1 MIDPEKV
8 RQALEAKR
16 DQFVN
21 AQTLARQ
28 DIEALRQALGDFKA
42 KSLQEVEAALAN
54 IEAPGARPTA
64 EHDAYPEVIVPFGH
78 SWENH
83 QDAREWAMQ
92 TISGI
97 PTLAVDGSQI
107 ASSKDISVPVGVVQV
122 GWYENPHQP
131 DARYVKDIAVD
142 ILGPDELSGQD
153 QDDSG
158 FSDWQ
163 INWKRF
169 EMEVDC
175 LLQYMQS
182 RAGSDPKPLCFF
194 DGSFVVSFVDKMLP
208 ERQQRYT
215 DAVIRLLET
224 SEQTGIPVVGY
235 IDTTYAR
242 DIASL
247 VSAVTGFRPSRR
259 ISDAAMLKN
268 QMNWGD
274 RSQVYICARDDAVL
288 ARYYE
293 SVCFTYLKTTTSNPP
308 ARVELPRWVYEQGEC
323 DKVLDIVRAECVI
336 GVGYPYPIETVDSV
350 AVLNSEDR
358 DRFYRIFQEF
368 TRSNNLPLQFS
379 RKATSKRNRRR

>member
-1 MIDPEKV
+1 MLDPQKV

-16 DQFVN
+16 AQFVD
-21 AQTLARQ
+21 AQALAWQ
-28 DIEALRQALGDFKA
+28 DLLTLRQALGDFKA
-42 KSLQEVEAALAN
+42 KSLREVEAVLAN
-54 IEAPGARPTA
+54 IEKPGARPTP
-64 EHDAYPEVIVPFGH
+64 EHDAFPEVVVPFEN
-78 SWENH
+78 SWKNH

-92 TISGI
+92 TISGV

-107 ASSKDISVPVGVVQV
+107 SSSKDISVPVGVVQV
-122 GWYENPHQP
+122 GWFENPHRP
-131 DARYVKDIAVD
+131 DARYIKDIAVE

-153 QDDSG
+153 QGDSG
-158 FSDWQ
+158 FPDWQ

-175 LLQYMQS
+175 LVQYMQS
-182 RAGSDPKPLCFF
+182 RTESDPKPICFF
-194 DGSFVVSFVDKMLP
+194 DGSFVVSFVNKMLP
-208 ERQQRYT
+208 ERQEQYT
-215 DAVIRLLET
+215 DAVIRLLKT
-224 SEQTGIPVVGY
+224 SKQTGIPVVGF
-235 IDTTYAR
+235 IDTTYAH
-242 DIASL
+242 DIVSL
-247 VSAVTGFRPSRR
+247 VSAVTSFRPTRR
-259 ISDAAMLKN
+259 ISDAVVLQN

-293 SVCFTYLKTTTSNPP
+293 SVCFTYLKTTISNPP
-308 ARVELPRWVYEQGEC
+308 ARVELPRWVFEQGEH
-323 DKVLDIVRAECVI
+323 DRVLDIVRAECVI

-368 TRSNNLPLQFS
+368 TQSNNLPLQFS